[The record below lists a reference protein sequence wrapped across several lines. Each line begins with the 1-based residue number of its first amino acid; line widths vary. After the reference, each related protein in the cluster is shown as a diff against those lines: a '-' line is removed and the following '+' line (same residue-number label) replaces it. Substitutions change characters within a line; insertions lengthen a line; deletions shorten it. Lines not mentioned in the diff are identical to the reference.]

1 MIHTIDTHFQGFEHA
16 IASYLVET
24 SEGLV
29 LIETGPHS
37 TLPSLLAGL
46 EDLGF
51 KADQVCHVLLTHIHL
66 DHAGSAWHFADQGA
80 KIYIHP
86 LGLPHLSNPER
97 LMASATRIYGDD
109 MDRLWG
115 EMRPIDEQMLKAVEH
130 QGIVTIGDVT
140 FTAYHTPGHAV
151 HHIAWAW
158 EDNLFTGDIAG
169 VKILK
174 GPVVPPCPPPDINI
188 QHWRQSLALIKSLP
202 FKQLYLTHYGCI
214 SDISGHVKEL
224 EDCLE
229 SWFQWIYSQ
238 FQAGVPANECMA
250 PFQQFVAAQLRSKGL
265 TKQEIEI
272 YEAANPSWMSVYGL
286 YRYCKKM
293 QDHQD
298 SH

>member
-46 EDLGF
+46 KDLGF
-51 KADQVCHVLLTHIHL
+51 NAEQVRHVLLSHIHL
-66 DHAGSAWHFADQGA
+66 DHAGSAWHFADLGA
-80 KIYIHP
+80 KIYVHP
-86 LGLPHLSNPER
+86 LGLPHLRSPER
-97 LMASATRIYGDD
+97 LMASATRIYGED

-115 EMRPIDEQMLKAVEH
+115 EMRAIDELLLQAVEH
-130 QGIVTIGDVT
+130 QQSITIGDQT
-140 FTAYHTPGHAV
+140 FISYHTPGHAV
-151 HHIAWAW
+151 HHIAWAF

-169 VKILK
+169 VKILQ

-188 QHWRQSLALIKSLP
+188 EHWMQSLELIKSLP
-202 FKQLYLTHYGCI
+202 FQQLYLTHYGQI
-214 SDISGHVKEL
+214 SDISRHIKEL

-229 SWFQWIYSQ
+229 SWSQWIHRQY
-238 FQAGVPANECMA
+238 QAKVPVDECIG
-250 PFQQFVAAQLRSKGL
+250 PFQQFVAQQLASKGL
-265 TKQEIEI
+265 SANEIEI

-286 YRYCKKM
+286 YRYWSKK
-293 QDHQD
+293 
-298 SH
+298 SG